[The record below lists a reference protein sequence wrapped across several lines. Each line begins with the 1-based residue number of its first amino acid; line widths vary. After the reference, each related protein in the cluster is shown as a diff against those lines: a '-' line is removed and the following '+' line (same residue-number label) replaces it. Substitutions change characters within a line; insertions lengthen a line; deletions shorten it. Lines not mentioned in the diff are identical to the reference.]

1 MPMRLL
7 SATLAIAWKDVRLEF
22 RSRDTV
28 VSALIFGLIVVV
40 VFNFGLNRTPGSLA
54 PVAPGLLWVAYGFV
68 GVLAMNRAFSREQEQ
83 GALDGLLAAPVSRDA
98 VFLGKMLGTLA
109 FMLVIEAVLLPVFAV
124 MLDLP
129 TLSPTLA
136 LIILLATVGFATV
149 GTFFAAIAAQTR
161 SREILLPVLFFPVI
175 VPVIIAAVEATALVL
190 QGGPMLPVWTR
201 WLPLLVVFD
210 ALFLVICPWIFGYVF
225 EG

>member
-1 MPMRLL
+1 MRLL
-7 SATLAIAWKDVRLEF
+7 SATLAIAWKDVRLEI

-54 PVAPGLLWVAYGFV
+54 PAAPGLLWVAYGFV
-68 GVLAMNRAFSREQEQ
+68 GVLAMNRAFAREQEQ
-83 GALDGLLAAPVSRDA
+83 GALDGLLAAPIARDA

-124 MLDLP
+124 MLDAP
-129 TLSPTLA
+129 ALSPTLG
-136 LIILLATVGFATV
+136 LIILLATIGFATV

-210 ALFLVICPWIFGYVF
+210 ALFLVICPWIFAYVF

>member
-1 MPMRLL
+1 MRLL
-7 SATLAIAWKDVRLEF
+7 SATLAIAWKDVRLEV

-68 GVLAMNRAFSREQEQ
+68 GVLAMNRAFARELEQ

-124 MLDLP
+124 MLDFP
-129 TLSPTLA
+129 TLSPVLA
-136 LIILLATVGFATV
+136 LIILLATIGFATV
-149 GTFFAAIAAQTR
+149 GTFFAGIAAQTR

-175 VPVIIAAVEATALVL
+175 VPVIIAAVEATDLVL
-190 QGGPMLPVWTR
+190 QGGPMLGVWTR

>member
-1 MPMRLL
+1 MRLL
-7 SATLAIAWKDVRLEF
+7 NATLAIAWKDVRLEI

-68 GVLAMNRAFSREQEQ
+68 GVLAMNRAFAREQEQ

-109 FMLVIEAVLLPVFAV
+109 FMLVIEVVLLPVFAV

-129 TLSPTLA
+129 ALSATLG
-136 LIILLATVGFATV
+136 LIILLATIGFATV

-190 QGGPMLPVWTR
+190 QGGPMSAVWTR

>member
-1 MPMRLL
+1 MALVRN
-7 SATLAIAWKDVRLEF
+7 TLAIAWKDVRLEL
-22 RSRDTV
+22 RSRDTI

-54 PVAPGLLWVAYGFV
+54 PAAPGLLWVAYGFV
-68 GVLAMNRAFSREQEQ
+68 GVLAMNRAFARELDQ

-109 FMLVIEAVLLPVFAV
+109 FMLVIEVVLLPVFAV

-129 TLSPTLA
+129 TLSVTLG

-190 QGGPMLPVWTR
+190 NGGSMLPVWTR
-201 WLPLLVVFD
+201 WVPLLVVFD
-210 ALFLVICPWIFGYVF
+210 ALFLVICPWVFGYVF

>member
-1 MPMRLL
+1 MRLL
-7 SATLAIAWKDVRLEF
+7 SATLAIAWKDVRLEL

-54 PVAPGLLWVAYGFV
+54 PAAPGLLWVAYGFV
-68 GVLAMNRAFSREQEQ
+68 GVLAMNRAFAREQEQ

-129 TLSPTLA
+129 ALSAILG
-136 LIILLATVGFATV
+136 LIILLATVVLPPLELSLPPSRRRPGR
-149 GTFFAAIAAQTR
+149 GR
-161 SREILLPVLFFPVI
+161 SS
-175 VPVIIAAVEATALVL
+175 
-190 QGGPMLPVWTR
+190 
-201 WLPLLVVFD
+201 
-210 ALFLVICPWIFGYVF
+210 CPCCSSR
-225 EG
+225 

>member
-1 MPMRLL
+1 MRLL
-7 SATLAIAWKDVRLEF
+7 SATLAIAWKDVRLEI

-68 GVLAMNRAFSREQEQ
+68 GVLAMNRAFARELEQ

-129 TLSPTLA
+129 TLSPVLG
-136 LIILLATVGFATV
+136 LIILLATIGFATV

-175 VPVIIAAVEATALVL
+175 VPVIIAAVEATDLVL
-190 QGGPMLPVWTR
+190 QGGPTLAVWTR

>member
-1 MPMRLL
+1 MRLL
-7 SATLAIAWKDVRLEF
+7 NATLAIAWKDVRLEI

-68 GVLAMNRAFSREQEQ
+68 GVLAMNRAFAREQEQ

-109 FMLVIEAVLLPVFAV
+109 FMLVIEVVLLPVFAV

-129 TLSPTLA
+129 ALSATLG
-136 LIILLATVGFATV
+136 LIILLATIGFATV

-190 QGGPMLPVWTR
+190 QGGPMQAVWTR